1 MYSAG
6 RSDVTAISCAT
17 LARRN
22 LLFQMRS
29 VLLGLLASAIAL
41 HLCGCGSGQ
50 SSGATGDGGG
60 SQVTRAS
67 SMVPHRLPLSPPDPG
82 GIIAFQQGGKARRA
96 NVQPVNKSSAA
107 SPNTV
112 HWFYLING
120 EGIPPG
126 VTNTTTPP
134 VNWTPNVLT
143 VNGTAPGG
151 APNPNGG
158 TGIAIA
164 AMKPASNGSQLW
176 KAVAA
181 TTSGYVYL
189 RSAESFTVNNAQ
201 GFSSTTNS
209 TNWPNLLVG
218 YGATAAPLDVGN
230 ASFNPSAIYWNQ
242 SGSPTGD
249 NSAFQ
254 SWQYKACD
262 DNFTEECG
270 ELVNLGNSSQLLNE
284 SSSPN
289 DQWYAYPSYYAEQVV
304 QQPNS
309 DPPFP
314 ANTDEGELAA
324 YEYLSCV
331 IFNSQLGCSADP
343 KTPPLPPLNCTLE
356 GTAYNGIRCA
366 YIVPSTSY
374 LSACTSL
381 ASSTVNPGSTPATL
395 TTPDGGKIPA
405 GTAISDSDW
414 ANVTNQ
420 LYLECLYAGD
430 IQTVFSNYGLVMTDV
445 FLNTEAV
452 LPQLAIDLGLSQN
465 QNVSAVPIDILEG
478 TLYTLLSATGNTG
491 AGVVANLMSM
501 GVNTAQAAD
510 SGSSLKNPV
519 TAEVQDLYT
528 QLHTQFTFLTQ
539 QTANG
544 ENAILEDW
552 GRLEQLGPL
561 AIQTGYNGLALD
573 TANGN
578 LTKLEQQVREGYAL
592 SVMQQLLP
600 VSKYVL
606 QSNLAGTSSSAPVI
620 AIKYPSWDQYSYLTF
635 GTFPPANYNV
645 GWFMLSQSGT
655 EYPSQTV
662 MQTDIMDNGANPF
675 EVFNGINGWKAMP
688 LGGITNMDCSTTVA
702 TLFNATPTDLS
713 VTVTPQQGVLA
724 ASGYNFNGN
733 GSASGD
739 ENAAGFE
746 LRPYGYL
753 PIYVSANGS
762 GGRDLTMVVT
772 ISDGS
777 NQVAS
782 FTFGNDGC
790 TQNSYNVW
798 NVSSSNNYGFSPA
811 GYPNTRYGN
820 LSVGNP
826 TALWWTITN
835 TSLTPQ

>member
-1 MYSAG
+1 MHSERCLDIAPM
-6 RSDVTAISCAT
+6 THPIP
-17 LARRN
+17 ARPEVQPR
-22 LLFQMRS
+22 LQP
-29 VLLGLLASAIAL
+29 VWIGLLASIAA
-41 HLCGCGSGQ
+41 LCVSGCGSG
-50 SSGATGDGGG
+50 SSTPPTGYIVS

-67 SMVPHRLPLSPPDPG
+67 SMVPHRLPLSPTDPG
-82 GIIAFQQGGKARRA
+82 GIIDLRQAGQAKQHSPRL
-96 NVQPVNKSSAA
+96 VNESGAA
-107 SPNTV
+107 TNTV

-120 EGIPPG
+120 DGIPGG

-158 TGIAIA
+158 TGVGIA
-164 AMKPASNGSQLW
+164 AMNPVSDGSQLW

-181 TTSGYVYL
+181 TTSGYAYL

-201 GFSSTTNS
+201 GFSSTSNN

-230 ASFNPSAIYWNQ
+230 ASFNPAAIYWNQ

-262 DNFTEECG
+262 DKFTESCG

-304 QQPNS
+304 QQANS

-314 ANTDEGELAA
+314 ANADEGELAA

-331 IFNSQLGCSADP
+331 IFNGAACSSQQSASLLS
-343 KTPPLPPLNCTLE
+343 PLLACTLE
-356 GTAYNGIRCA
+356 GTAYNGIRCE
-366 YIVPSTSY
+366 YIVVSASSLLST
-374 LSACTSL
+374 CTSV
-381 ASSTVNPGSTPATL
+381 AATYINPGSTPAAL
-395 TTPDGGKIPA
+395 KGPDGGNIPA
-405 GTAISDSDW
+405 GTAISATDW
-414 ANVTNQ
+414 TRVTSQ
-420 LYLECLYAGD
+420 LQLECQYAAN
-430 IQTVFSNYGLVMTDV
+430 IQGVFTQYGSVMTDV
-445 FLNTEAV
+445 FLNTKPE
-452 LPQLAIDLGLSQN
+452 LPQLAIDLGLSQS

-478 TLYTLLSATGNTG
+478 VLYTVLSATGNTG
-491 AGVVANLMSM
+491 MGVLANLMSM
-501 GVNTAQAAD
+501 GVTTTLAAD

-519 TAEVQDLYT
+519 TAEVQDLYA
-528 QLHTQFTFLTQ
+528 QLRGQFAFLTQ
-539 QTANG
+539 QSANG
-544 ENAILEDW
+544 ENTILEDW
-552 GRLEQLGPL
+552 GRLKLLGPL
-561 AIQTGYNGLALD
+561 ALETGYNGLALD

-578 LTKLEQQVREGYAL
+578 LTTIEQQVAKGYAL

-600 VSKYVL
+600 VSNYVL
-606 QSNLAGTSSSAPVI
+606 QSTAAGTSSLAPVI
-620 AIKYPSWDQYSYLTF
+620 AITYPSWDQYSYLTF
-635 GTFPPANYNV
+635 GTFPPANHNV

-688 LGGITNMDCSTTVA
+688 LGSITNMACYTTVA

-739 ENAAGFE
+739 ESAAGFE

-762 GGRDLTMVVT
+762 GGKDLTMVVT

-798 NVSSSNNYGFSPA
+798 NISSSNNYGFSPP

-820 LSVGNP
+820 VGEGNAN
-826 TALWWTITN
+826 ALWWTITN